1 MRESHELKRVL
12 SPRVSKL
19 QKEQKCNFCSV
30 VLPIGTIENSYGVI
44 DRYRGE
50 WARVYFCNEHSDIL
64 DSLNNED
71 LPEFHQEYLIEQGFT
86 NELYR
91 R

>member
-1 MRESHELKRVL
+1 MRETAELKRVL
-12 SPRVSKL
+12 SPRISL
-19 QKEQKCNFCSV
+19 LRTQQTCDFCSCVLNKGSGAASFGV
-30 VLPIGTIENSYGVI
+30 V
-44 DRYRGE
+44 DRQHRT
-50 WARVYFCNEHSDIL
+50 WSRVYFCNEHSDIL